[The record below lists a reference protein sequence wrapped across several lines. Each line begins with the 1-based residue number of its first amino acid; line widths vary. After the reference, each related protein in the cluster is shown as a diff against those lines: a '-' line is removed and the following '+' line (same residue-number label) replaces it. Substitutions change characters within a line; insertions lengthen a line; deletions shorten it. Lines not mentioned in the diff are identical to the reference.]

1 MNKRFVSTTS
11 AHSRQ
16 LQKAAVVQQAGGFT
30 LLEVIVALA
39 ITGFLLGGLFTLLAG
54 SKQLSWRSEASL
66 VRAINARAHINFAL
80 LENELNEV
88 EQVVENDRYFVRPD
102 EILED
107 PERKTQAMS
116 FALETFEV
124 VRDDR
129 DEIITGTRWL
139 QLEVAR

>member
-1 MNKRFVSTTS
+1 MLSQKS
-11 AHSRQ
+11 AYS
-16 LQKAAVVQQAGGFT
+16 KGFT

-88 EQVVENDRYFVRPD
+88 EPAVENDRFFVRGD
-102 EILED
+102 ELLED
-107 PERKTQAMS
+107 PERKTQATAY
-116 FALETFEV
+116 ALENFEV
-124 VRDDR
+124 TDDER
-129 DEIITGTRWL
+129 EDIIAGTRWI
-139 QLEVAR
+139 QLEVPR